1 MNNLSEVAYI
11 QLFEV
16 YNLVTYGPR
25 MVVAMKAR
33 QQSLGKTVLKFA
45 AGLLQLHWLFAG
57 REHYL
62 LPLDPS
68 MCHVEEAPLK

>member
-33 QQSLGKTVLKFA
+33 QQSLGKTVLKICSWVA
-45 AGLLQLHWLFAG
+45 AIALVICGPRALSVAFG
-57 REHYL
+57 
-62 LPLDPS
+62 PLNVS
-68 MCHVEEAPLK
+68 C